1 MFKRQRTDVHFPH
14 RTTIVISATALPTW
28 INKKPSDLKLLMM
41 IFGSNGLSHN
51 AQVYEKC
58 LRAHVDHRKFGQGS
72 PMRAEYP
79 LSFLS
84 VTLSLSLS
92 LSPSLSLRLSFLSL
106 SVSLF
111 SRSLSLSPSSLYPL
125 SFRLSPSLSLFSL
138 HLLLVLYGSF
148 LITPP

>member
-1 MFKRQRTDVHFPH
+1 M
-14 RTTIVISATALPTW
+14 S
-28 INKKPSDLKLLMM
+28 LLRCS
-41 IFGSNGLSHN
+41 GTL
-51 AQVYEKC
+51 
-58 LRAHVDHRKFGQGS
+58 GQGS

-92 LSPSLSLRLSFLSL
+92 LPLSL